1 MIYSKNIQNEKRACW
16 NNRIHHN
23 IYIYIPVYIYID
35 QLLVLQLLILA
46 VHMMDVDQYG
56 REWCSTQSRWIV
68 GGHTRIMHGGHT
80 WLSIIIVIVIMD
92 HQCRRNRSIFR
103 IQ

>member
-16 NNRIHHN
+16 NLEQQKSPQYLYLY
-23 IYIYIPVYIYID
+23 IYIYL
-35 QLLVLQLLILA
+35 LLVLQLLILA

-68 GGHTRIMHGGHT
+68 WGHTRIMYGGH
-80 WLSIIIVIVIMD
+80 IYGY
-92 HQCRRNRSIFR
+92 Q
-103 IQ
+103 